1 MLPHMDPRTLP
12 VHKPTPDGGLM
23 TGTQY
28 GGSLKVAELGGAGN
42 DVSFEQ
48 AFSNLAHSYL
58 KDKAPTLLD
67 HELGFQLL
75 DKNQDNTKAI
85 GVFGFKVGTNLLY
98 APVVFLNGSL
108 KGHELLYLKNQD
120 MFVPMK
126 ENWLNYIM
134 NRKPSMVGKSV
145 DRNSSRLGMLMPDFS
160 RMINSPRNKMAS
172 SMTLAEVM
180 EPVLPVFA
188 SCATLDVNKAVK
200 ELGEAVNLPD
210 FLKRAGLDMIERVV
224 SMCHEYPEFAKAIDD
239 FHGLDVI
246 SEAIKV
252 AAARPQ
258 IVKSVPQIITGSI
271 ADDDSPIKS
280 GALKVITYDVT
291 IQTANPPETTPEDA
305 EKLLRDKVLI
315 KDKRGDD
322 EVSIP
327 YHVRVEERLQNPTE
341 TGLYEVLTKAG
352 EFEKCLVIVGP
363 YGPDRKEFV
372 TVVRTGDS
380 PDWVNKPA
388 CDVWTVHQYSP
399 EEFTEWYD
407 SLKDA
412 GSLATGDSKYIL
424 IGPRGHGT
432 LPFRVRSALDLGNDT
447 KSYDVFFS
455 SYCDRSTFSTGSRGR
470 DRRSYSAYD
479 GNDCCSSADE
489 RIHINGKEGSKI
501 RAIRGDV
508 YIPEGYK
515 VVTARESADWDH
527 SGSVTPA
534 IAPGDLLDSH
544 MYLMSPK
551 HNSRGSAEKTSFV
564 LGNKTDARVN
574 LMSKLAELSL
584 TSNGSY
590 YTVNGVRRHQIDTLI
605 HLVSDHGLREKAARH
620 IMGLA
625 QHKGHYDCHIK
636 YASPYGQ
643 ASGSPFLTQSGP
655 SVQTPPEPPVSGG
668 SFMHTDIPTR
678 YPQNDAMQVTG
689 LEPGRNDP
697 NIYNPNPMYD
707 RRSHEMDMQQMM
719 QAAQTG
725 QKEVFDTSAISSL
738 LKAVRDD
745 SMIDRYL
752 GDLTKGLDRLGRI
765 MLFFYW
771 HGDTFADRYGKQDM
785 PELEDSLR
793 NSFEALGD
801 IIIFL
806 KQKSIDPYPEEGNI
820 DTDLKDVANQ

>member
-1 MLPHMDPRTLP
+1 MRNSTETARWLRVMSSFAA
-12 VHKPTPDGGLM
+12 
-23 TGTQY
+23 
-28 GGSLKVAELGGAGN
+28 GSVKQAELGGAGN

-85 GVFGFKVGTNLLY
+85 GVFGFKVGTNLIY

-134 NRKPSMVGKSV
+134 NRKPSVVGKSV

-172 SMTLAEVM
+172 AETPMTLQEVM

-188 SCATLDVNKAVK
+188 SCATLNVK
-200 ELGEAVNLPD
+200 QAMAEWGEAINLPD
-210 FLKRAGLDMIERVV
+210 FLKRAGLDMIERLV
-224 SMCHEYPEFAKAIDD
+224 SICQEYPEIATAVDQ
-239 FHGLDVI
+239 FHGLDMI
-246 SEAIKV
+246 SDAIKT
-252 AAARPQ
+252 AAAKPR
-258 IVKSVPQIITGSI
+258 IVKSAPQIATGSI
-271 ADDDSPIKS
+271 ADEDHPIKS

-291 IQTANPPETTPEDA
+291 LQVANPPETTPEDA

-315 KDKRGDD
+315 KDKRGDG

-363 YGPDRKEFV
+363 YGPDRKSFV

-380 PDWVNKPA
+380 PDWINKPA
-388 CDVWTVHQYSP
+388 SDVWTVHQYSP
-399 EEFTEWYD
+399 EEFAEWYD

-412 GSLATGDSKYIL
+412 GSLTSGDTKYIL
-424 IGPRGHGT
+424 LGPRGHGT
-432 LPFRVRSALDLGNDT
+432 LPFRVRSTVDLGDDT
-447 KSYDVFFS
+447 KSYSVFFS
-455 SYCDRSTFSTGSRGR
+455 DYCDRSTFATGSRAR
-470 DRRSYSAYD
+470 DRRSFSAYD
-479 GNDCCSSADE
+479 HNNDCCYGDE
-489 RIHINGKEGSKI
+489 RIHISGKEGSKI
-501 RAIRGDV
+501 RTVRSDV
-508 YIPEGYK
+508 YVPEGYK
-515 VVTARESADWDH
+515 VVSASKSNDWDM
-527 SGSVTPA
+527 SGSATPA

-544 MYLMSPK
+544 MHLMSTK
-551 HNSRGSAEKTSFV
+551 HDSRSSAEKTSFD
-564 LGNKTDARVN
+564 LGTKADARQN

-584 TSNGSY
+584 TNNGSY
-590 YTVNGVRRHQIDTLI
+590 YTVNGTRRHQIDTLI
-605 HLVSDHGLREKAARH
+605 HLVVDHGLREKAARH
-620 IMGLA
+620 VMGLA
-625 QHKGHYDCHIK
+625 QHNGHYNCHIK
-636 YASPYGQ
+636 YAFPYGQ

-668 SFMHTDIPTR
+668 SFMHSDIATR

-707 RRSHEMDMQQMM
+707 RRPSDLDLQHML
-719 QAAQTG
+719 QAAQSG

-745 SMIDRYL
+745 SMVDRYL
-752 GDLTKGLDRLGRI
+752 SDLTKGLDRLGRI

-793 NSFEALGD
+793 NSFESLGD

-806 KQKSIDPYPEEGNI
+806 KQKSIDPYPDEGNI
-820 DTDLKDVANQ
+820 DTDLKDIANQ

>member
-1 MLPHMDPRTLP
+1 MRISTETARQLRVMSSFAA
-12 VHKPTPDGGLM
+12 
-23 TGTQY
+23 
-28 GGSLKVAELGGAGN
+28 GSVKQAELGGAGN

-85 GVFGFKVGTNLLY
+85 GVFGFKVGTNLIY

-134 NRKPSMVGKSV
+134 NRKPNMVGKSV

-160 RMINSPRNKMAS
+160 RMINSPRNKMAADMS
-172 SMTLAEVM
+172 LSEVM

-188 SCATLDVNKAVK
+188 SCATLNVK
-200 ELGEAVNLPD
+200 QALAELGEAVNLPD
-210 FLKRAGLDMIERVV
+210 FLKRAGLEMIERVV
-224 SMCHEYPEFAKAIDD
+224 SMCQEYPELASAIDQ
-239 FHGLDVI
+239 FHGLDMI

-252 AAARPQ
+252 AAARPR
-258 IVKSVPQIITGSI
+258 IVKSAPQIITGSI
-271 ADDDSPIKS
+271 ADDGHPIKS

-291 IQTANPPETTPEDA
+291 LQTTDQPETTPEDA

-315 KDKRGDD
+315 KDKRDD
-322 EVSIP
+322 AEVSIP

-352 EFEKCLVIVGP
+352 EFEKCLVITGP
-363 YGPDRKEFV
+363 YGPDRQSFV

-388 CDVWTVHQYSP
+388 CDVWTAHQYSP

-412 GSLATGDSKYIL
+412 GSLSVGETKYIL
-424 IGPRGHGT
+424 VGPRGHGT
-432 LPFRVRSALDLGNDT
+432 LPFRVRAALDLGDGT

-455 SYCDRSTFSTGSRGR
+455 SYCDRSTFATGSRAHSY
-470 DRRSYSAYD
+470 RSFSAYD
-479 GNDCCSSADE
+479 QNSGCCYGEE

-501 RAIRGDV
+501 RAVRGDV

-515 VVTARESADWDH
+515 VVTASKSRDWDET
-527 SGSVTPA
+527 GSKTPA

-544 MYLMSPK
+544 MHLMSTK
-551 HNSRGSAEKTSFV
+551 HDSRSSAEKTSFV
-564 LGNKTDARVN
+564 VGTKADARNN

-584 TSNGSY
+584 TNNGSY
-590 YTVNGVRRHQIDTLI
+590 YTVNGVRRHQIDTLV
-605 HLVSDHGLREKAARH
+605 HLVTDHGLREKASRH

-625 QHKGHYDCHIK
+625 QHKGHYHCHIK
-636 YASPYGQ
+636 YAAPYGQ
-643 ASGSPFLTQSGP
+643 ASGSPFLTDSGP
-655 SVQTPPEPPVSGG
+655 AAQTPPEPPVSGG
-668 SFMHTDIPTR
+668 SFMHSDIATR

-707 RRSHEMDMQQMM
+707 RRPSEMDMQQML
-719 QAAQTG
+719 QAAQSG

-745 SMIDRYL
+745 SMVDRYL

-793 NSFEALGD
+793 NSFESLGD

-806 KQKSIDPYPEEGNI
+806 KQKSIDPYPDEGNI
-820 DTDLKDVANQ
+820 DTDLKDIANQ